1 MSSAV
6 ARTYRRDRL
15 GRFAATPGQKVTSAL
30 AEAERALNRAEEGVD
45 EVAKARRTVSQRHRR
60 TVRRSTVA
68 GAAVGALVP
77 APASVKASTAS
88 AALYGTATTA
98 AGAKIGK
105 AVGRAKA
112 SRRSTAGTRVAR

>member
-30 AEAERALNRAEEGVD
+30 AEAERALARAEHGVD
-45 EVAKARRTVSQRHRR
+45 QIAATKRAVAQRDRR
-60 TVRRSTVA
+60 TVRRSAMV

-77 APASVKASTAS
+77 APASVKASTAT
-88 AALYGTATTA
+88 AALYGSATTA
-98 AGAKIGK
+98 AGAKMGK
-105 AVGRAKA
+105 AVGQATV